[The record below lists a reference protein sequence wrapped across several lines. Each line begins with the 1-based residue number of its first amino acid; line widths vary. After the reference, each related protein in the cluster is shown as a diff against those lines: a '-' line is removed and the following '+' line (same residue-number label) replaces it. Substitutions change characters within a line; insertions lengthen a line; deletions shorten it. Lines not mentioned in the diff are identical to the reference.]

1 MYRKYLSRNSVVNN
15 QYRILLLCTG
25 LSRANCLFSIEYY
38 GTDKNNWAQLLIFEK
53 ALFFCVIKVFPY
65 FETFKKIR

>member
-53 ALFFCVIKVFPY
+53 STILLRDQSFSIF
-65 FETFKKIR
+65 